1 MLELTPGQALKL
13 WVKANGISVKEFAEK
28 MGYTYACAL
37 HFTSGSA
44 NVTPDMIIRM
54 ERVYGRH
61 EAERISRHMP
71 KIEA

>member
-1 MLELTPGQALKL
+1 MPELTPEQALRL

-28 MGYTYACAL
+28 IGLTYACAL
-37 HFTSGSA
+37 HYTSGSA
-44 NVTPDMIIRM
+44 DVTYALI
-54 ERVYGRH
+54 ERIALIYGWR